1 MQAVN
6 TQTLVHVG
14 VELVV
19 IGGLTFWFQRKTSL
33 LQGEIDELREKVAGY
48 ENVIQN
54 QGQLLAKHDQLL
66 RQILGGGGI
75 PPIGGPAPGQS
86 GHPPGGHPSTRP
98 PRGPPPGRRPPP
110 GGVPGFSPAH
120 PPPQEDEE
128 LDLPAEELDRL
139 LQEELGN
146 LESSRSPKKKSKRT
160 PPEFIELECHGD
172 VCELKSQESPSSTQ
186 RLKKKNRRRGKGG
199 KRT

>member
-75 PPIGGPAPGQS
+75 PPIGGPAPG
-86 GHPPGGHPSTRP
+86 P

-120 PPPQEDEE
+120 PPPPQEDEE
-128 LDLPAEELDRL
+128 PDLPAEELDRL

-172 VCELKSQESPSSTQ
+172 VCELKPQESPSSTQ